1 MIIQEIKA
9 YLKKYSFLVFEY
21 HSEYYSLIRSKS
33 ILGPRYSFIAT
44 DAPPQQCTSL
54 DKLCAQVSIGND
66 TLLADAIQDIKI
78 PDWSDPSWE
87 SYNAVRHTAIVYGT
101 EVHFFYHGTGYWIAH
116 AIDGTSHLSD
126 DFGNTQHFS
135 SCRDLFEYARIDG
148 RTLADIWDSV
158 VVDAC

>member
-1 MIIQEIKA
+1 MTIQEIEN
-9 YLKKYSFLVFEY
+9 YLEKHFFLVFSY
-21 HSEYYSLIRSKS
+21 HSEYYSLMRSHS
-33 ILGPRYSFIAT
+33 PFGLRYSLVTT
-44 DAPPQQCTSL
+44 DAPPQQCKSL

-135 SCRDLFEYARIDG
+135 SCRDLFEYARIEG
-148 RTLADIWDSV
+148 STLADIWKNVS
-158 VVDAC
+158 VDAC